1 MTYTEEYREH
11 IEYTFHAYCK
21 IVIRHAAID
30 AARQRH
36 RRCEKEISLEYLT
49 EEKHYPLSTFD
60 EYFTEPEGQYSL
72 HLCGREVLLSHPQLA
87 TALLRLPERKQEML
101 YLRFFHNYIY
111 KEIGRRYWRMKSVER
126 LPYDT
131 IVQACSGEPQAVE
144 TILFHYDRYIKY
156 VSLVGGRV
164 HADTEEYVKAKLIE
178 SLFKFCF

>member
-1 MTYTEEYREH
+1 
-11 IEYTFHAYCK
+11 
-21 IVIRHAAID
+21 
-30 AARQRH
+30 
-36 RRCEKEISLEYLT
+36 
-49 EEKHYPLSTFD
+49 
-60 EYFTEPEGQYSL
+60 
-72 HLCGREVLLSHPQLA
+72 
-87 TALLRLPERKQEML
+87 
-101 YLRFFHNYIY
+101 
-111 KEIGRRYWRMKSVER
+111 MKSVER